1 MQIHLTPR
9 HLQLTAAIHQ
19 AVAEQIGSLD
29 HFGEDILAAH
39 VVLVA
44 STTEKPAQY
53 RVKVHLA
60 LPGPDIFAEDAE
72 SDLYAALEMVVAKV
86 ARQLRKRKTAMK
98 DQRRKTTQRTAE
110 RGRLAGLP
118 LADRR
123 TPRRV
128 LKKVA

>member
-1 MQIHLTPR
+1 MQIHLSPR
-9 HLQLTAAIHQ
+9 HLQLTAAIHE
-19 AVAEQIGSLD
+19 AVAKQIGSLE
-29 HFGEDILAAH
+29 HFGEDILGAH

-44 STTEKPAQY
+44 SAAEKPAQY

-72 SDLYAALEMVVAKV
+72 SDLYAALEMVVAKL

-110 RGRLAGLP
+110 RGKLAGLA

-123 TPRRV
+123 MPRRV
-128 LKKVA
+128 IKGGG